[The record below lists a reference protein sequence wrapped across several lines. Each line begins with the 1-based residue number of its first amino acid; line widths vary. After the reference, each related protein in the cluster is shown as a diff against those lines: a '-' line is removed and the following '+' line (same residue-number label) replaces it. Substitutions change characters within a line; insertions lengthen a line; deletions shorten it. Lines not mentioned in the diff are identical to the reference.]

1 MIDRTPSSPVTNQ
14 TTSVPVAD
22 TQPQTNNRRTTMAS
36 NSTQFASEGFD
47 LDAVVATTTENG
59 GDGNDGNDIVY
70 EIGGGYTK
78 EQGQTQRQEQ
88 EQSKQEEPPMTPS
101 DLAEEWK
108 QKGNDEFKRKNYLD
122 AYDMYT
128 EAIDQCPCPVKA
140 SEILAMRDEFDSNE
154 RDKLIEQRRLE
165 EEEKRRRSRRTSSS
179 AKNDSGNDDGNN
191 TNDDEHRNGDP
202 SKIDK
207 QQQQQRPKPF
217 VLPPQPYGDKL
228 AVYYSNRAAAL
239 MHLDRYDSCIKD
251 CDVAVLLNPT
261 YTKAYVRRSAAYE
274 KTERTD
280 EALRDMKYALEL
292 DPTNATVQKSVSRLQ
307 KIENERLEKLKEET
321 LGKLKDLGNSLLGNF
336 GLSLDNFNA
345 VQDPNTGSYS
355 ISFNQ
360 N

>member
-1 MIDRTPSSPVTNQ
+1 MT
-14 TTSVPVAD
+14 
-22 TQPQTNNRRTTMAS
+22 
-36 NSTQFASEGFD
+36 STQFSSEGFD
-47 LDAVVATTTENG
+47 LDALATTTTEGDGGGNG
-59 GDGNDGNDIVY
+59 GGGGDIVY

-78 EQGQTQRQEQ
+78 EQTEKEEEQKEQKQQEQ
-88 EQSKQEEPPMTPS
+88 EPPTPS

-108 QKGNDEFKRKNYLD
+108 QKGNDEFKQTNYLD

-128 EAIDQCPCPVKA
+128 EAIGQSPCPVKA
-140 SEILAMRDEFDSNE
+140 TEILTMRDEFESNE

-165 EEEKRRRSRRTSSS
+165 EEEKRRRRTSTTKKTTS
-179 AKNDSGNDDGNN
+179 NNGNGNGNGNDDDNAIN
-191 TNDDEHRNGDP
+191 DEHKDGDP
-202 SKIDK
+202 SKV
-207 QQQQQRPKPF
+207 QQQQQGSKPF

-251 CDVAVLLNPT
+251 CDVAILLNPM

-274 KTERTD
+274 KTERTED
-280 EALRDMKYALEL
+280 ALRDMKHALQL
-292 DPTNATVQKSVSRLQ
+292 DPSNVTVRKAVSRLQ
-307 KIENERLEKLKEET
+307 KIEDERLEKLKEET

-360 N
+360 K

>member
-1 MIDRTPSSPVTNQ
+1 MT
-14 TTSVPVAD
+14 
-22 TQPQTNNRRTTMAS
+22 
-36 NSTQFASEGFD
+36 STQFSSEGFD
-47 LDAVVATTTENG
+47 LDALATTTTEGDGGGNG
-59 GDGNDGNDIVY
+59 GGGGDIVY

-78 EQGQTQRQEQ
+78 EQTRKERERQG
-88 EQSKQEEPPMTPS
+88 QEEPTPS

-108 QKGNDEFKRKNYLD
+108 QKGNDEFKQTNYLD

-128 EAIDQCPCPVKA
+128 EAIGQSPCPVKA
-140 SEILAMRDEFDSNE
+140 TEILTMRDEFESNE

-165 EEEKRRRSRRTSSS
+165 EEEKRRRRTSTKKTTS
-179 AKNDSGNDDGNN
+179 NNGNDNDNGHDHDHDNGNGN
-191 TNDDEHRNGDP
+191 GNDNASEDEHKDGDP
-202 SKIDK
+202 SKV
-207 QQQQQRPKPF
+207 QQQQQGPKPF

-251 CDVAVLLNPT
+251 CDVSILLNPM

-274 KTERTD
+274 KTERTED
-280 EALRDMKYALEL
+280 ALRDMKHALQL
-292 DPTNATVQKSVSRLQ
+292 DPSNVTVRKAVSRLQ
-307 KIENERLEKLKEET
+307 KIEDERLEKLKEET

-360 N
+360 K